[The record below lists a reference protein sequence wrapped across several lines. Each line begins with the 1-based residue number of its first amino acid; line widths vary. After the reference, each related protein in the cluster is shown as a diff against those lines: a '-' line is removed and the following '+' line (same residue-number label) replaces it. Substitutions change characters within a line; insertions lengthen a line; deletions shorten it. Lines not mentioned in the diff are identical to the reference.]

1 MYNCKVFQE
10 CGTAS
15 MTLLNND
22 YKNLKEI
29 AVDLGLTYQQVA
41 DLSSRKEKKKYQQF
55 KYFPEISI
63 TRIPQKKSNQL
74 NNE

>member
-41 DLSSRKEKKKYQQF
+41 DLSSRKEKKK
-55 KYFPEISI
+55 
-63 TRIPQKKSNQL
+63 
-74 NNE
+74 